1 METPG
6 LDKLPQTRRALED
19 GIREGL
25 HLGAQLYVS
34 RRGEPVADGAV
45 GEDRPGVPLTRD
57 HLMLWLSSSKPVGA
71 VAIAQLWE
79 RGRLE
84 IDDPVA
90 QHIPEFAAKGKEGIT
105 IRHLLTHTA
114 GIRVLDV
121 GWPRDSWDQ
130 IIARICAMKPE
141 PRWVPG
147 EKAGY
152 HTVSSWFIL
161 GEIVRRTDGRPY
173 DRYVREEIFGPL
185 GMRDCWVGMPL
196 DRYLAYQEA
205 GRIGAM
211 WDTDTEKRDPEKPG
225 PVRHDWD
232 APERCTTSNPGGNG
246 YGPMR
251 ELGRLYEMLLGRGS
265 FQGRRILLPQTVDTF
280 TSRQRVGLIDAT
292 FLQVLDWG
300 LGFIVDSKR
309 YGAETVAY
317 GYGHFA
323 SDRTFGHSG
332 YRSSAA
338 FADPEQGLAVAL
350 VFNGT
355 PSNEQHERRIYAALD
370 AIYRD
375 LGLAPG

>member
-6 LDKLPQTRRALED
+6 LDNLPRTRQALEE

-71 VAIAQLWE
+71 VAVAQLWE

-90 QHIPEFAAKGKEGIT
+90 QHIPEFAAHGKVGIT

-114 GIRVLDV
+114 GIRMLDA
-121 GWPRDSWDQ
+121 GWPQDSWDQ
-130 IIARICAMKPE
+130 IIARICSRKPE

-152 HTVSSWFIL
+152 HTESSWFIL
-161 GEIVRRTDGRPY
+161 GEIVRRVDGRPY

-185 GMRDCWVGMPL
+185 GMRDSWVGMPL
-196 DRYLAYQEA
+196 DRYLAYKEA
-205 GRIGAM
+205 ADRIGSM
-211 WDTDTEKRDPEKPG
+211 WNTEKPERPCHGWDT
-225 PVRHDWD
+225 
-232 APERCTTSNPGGNG
+232 PERCTTCNPGGNG
-246 YGPMR
+246 YGPIR
-251 ELGRLYEMLLGRGS
+251 ELGRFYEMLLGRGA
-265 FQGRRILLPQTVDTF
+265 FQGRRILLPHSVDTL
-280 TSRQRVGLIDAT
+280 TSRQRVGMIDAT
-292 FLQVLDWG
+292 FLHVIDWG
-300 LGFIVDSKR
+300 LGFIIDSKR
-309 YGAETVAY
+309 YGAGTVPY

-332 YRSSAA
+332 YRSSTA
-338 FADPEQGLAVAL
+338 FADPEHGLAVAL

-355 PSNEQHERRIYAALD
+355 PGNEQHERRIRAALD
-370 AIYRD
+370 GVYLD
-375 LGLAPG
+375 LGLAAQAPG